1 MKVAPDLKL
10 GSTSTALFNLSATA
24 TRNNLS
30 LIAVIMRGETS
41 DIRFKE
47 AKMLLDYGFNNF
59 EYYKYGN
66 KGDVAKD
73 VAVNKGTVNLVQAVY
88 ETDCRKFNSKGSIFK
103 YYYNSFITR

>member
-41 DIRFKE
+41 AIRFAE
-47 AKMLLDYGFNNF
+47 AKTLLDYGFSNF
-59 EYYKYGN
+59 EYYKYAN
-66 KGDVAKD
+66 KGEVAKEIS
-73 VAVNKGTVNLVQAVY
+73 VNKGTQNLVQAIF
-88 ETDCRKFNSKGSIFK
+88 ESDCRKFNSKRSIFK
-103 YYYNSFITR
+103 YYYNCFFA

>member
-1 MKVAPDLKL
+1 MKVVPDLKL

-47 AKMLLDYGFNNF
+47 SKMLIY
-59 EYYKYGN
+59 
-66 KGDVAKD
+66 
-73 VAVNKGTVNLVQAVY
+73 
-88 ETDCRKFNSKGSIFK
+88 RKI
-103 YYYNSFITR
+103 I